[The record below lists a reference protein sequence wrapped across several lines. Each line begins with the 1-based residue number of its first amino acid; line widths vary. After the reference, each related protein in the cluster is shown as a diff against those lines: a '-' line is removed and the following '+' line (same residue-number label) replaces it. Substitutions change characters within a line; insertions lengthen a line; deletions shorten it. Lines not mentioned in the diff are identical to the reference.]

1 MATYTVL
8 PDTAVQTGGLPSGAT
23 ITALRDNLNAFME
36 GDPSIGDP
44 NRQRV
49 LLGTLATTSGSTVTL
64 SGLDLTNYRSL
75 VCVFDGVSM
84 GATVGVQIAG
94 IRCTS
99 NLASAGGTLSGVVWV
114 DLFTGVF
121 GAFVGENTATGS
133 GVFGGDT
140 GYSTATT
147 SISFATTSGNFDA
160 GSIHV
165 YGVK

>member
-1 MATYTVL
+1 MAFTTLINALFL
-8 PDTAVQTGGLPSGAT
+8 PGKPILGSTGL
-23 ITALRDNLNAFME
+23 ALRDNLDAFMA
-36 GDPSIGDP
+36 GDPSIGDS

-64 SGLDLTNYRSL
+64 SGLDLTYFRSL
-75 VCVFDGVSM
+75 ACVFDGVSLSTA
-84 GATVGVQIAG
+84 GGVQIAG

-99 NLASAGGTLSGVVWV
+99 NVASASGRLSGVVWV

-121 GAFVGENTATGS
+121 GAFVGENTSTGS
-133 GVFGGDT
+133 ATFGGDT

-147 SISFATTSGNFDA
+147 SVSFSTTLGSFDY
-160 GSIHV
+160 GSIYI

>member
-1 MATYTVL
+1 MAFTTLINALFL
-8 PDTAVQTGGLPSGAT
+8 PGKPILGSTGL
-23 ITALRDNLNAFME
+23 ALRDNLDAFMS
-36 GDPSIGDP
+36 GDPSIVDAQ
-44 NRQRV
+44 RQRV

-64 SGLDLTNYRSL
+64 SSLDLTYFRSL

-84 GATVGVQIAG
+84 GTTVGVQIAG
-94 IRCTS
+94 VRCTA

-121 GAFVGENTATGS
+121 GAFVGENTANGS
-133 GVFGGDT
+133 AAFGGAT

-147 SISFATTSGNFDA
+147 SVSFSTTSGNFDA
-160 GSIHV
+160 GSIYV

>member
-1 MATYTVL
+1 MAFTTLINALFL
-8 PDTAVQTGGLPSGAT
+8 PGKPILGSTGL
-23 ITALRDNLNAFME
+23 ALRDNLDAFMA
-36 GDPSIGDP
+36 GDPSIVDAQ
-44 NRQRV
+44 RQRV

-64 SGLDLTNYRSL
+64 SSLDLTYFRSL
-75 VCVFDGVSM
+75 VCVFDGVSLS
-84 GATVGVQIAG
+84 ATVGVQIAG

-121 GAFVGENTATGS
+121 GAFVGENTANGS
-133 GVFGGDT
+133 AAFGGDT

-147 SISFATTSGNFDA
+147 SVSFSTTTGNFDA
-160 GSIHV
+160 GSIYI